1 MSATRQLRAAVVIG
15 YMLSITWLRRNL
27 MSLVWLFATPFSL
40 LFIITVTTGGRAFSL
55 GVIGSLLLVLS
66 TVGTGLAGDAT
77 WYRLETKLQDFFVA
91 SPVNQIGYLLGIAFA
106 GLFFASPALIVL
118 LPLLVYVGL
127 PLIALPEVL
136 LALVGVWLFSSA
148 IGYLVSTFT
157 SNLRNGWQSGLLL
170 SVLVGILPPVF
181 YPAEI
186 LPSNILI
193 IAYAIPTTNA
203 ALLIRDAIGGTP
215 SLPYWSPLI
224 GWLLIA
230 ASLLVA
236 LAVTSRVAR
245 WRQP

>member
-1 MSATRQLRAAVVIG
+1 MSGAKQFRAAVVIG

-27 MSLVWLFATPFSL
+27 LSLVWLFATPFSL
-40 LFIITVTTGGRAFSL
+40 LFIITVTTGGRSFAL

-91 SPVNQIGYLLGIAFA
+91 SPVNQLGYLLGIAFA
-106 GLFFASPALIVL
+106 GLFFASPALVVL
-118 LPLLVYVGL
+118 LPLLVYIGL
-127 PLIALPEVL
+127 PLIFLPVVL
-136 LALVGVWLFSSA
+136 VSLVGVWLFSSA

-186 LPSNILI
+186 LPRNILLLT
-193 IAYAIPTTNA
+193 YAIPTTNA
-203 ALLIRDAIGGTP
+203 ALLIRDAMGAAP
-215 SLPYWSPLI
+215 SLPYWSPLT

-230 ASLLVA
+230 ISLAIA

>member
-1 MSATRQLRAAVVIG
+1 MSGAKQFRAAVVIG

-27 MSLVWLFATPFSL
+27 LSLVWLFATPFSL
-40 LFIITVTTGGRAFSL
+40 LFIITVTTGGRSFAL
-55 GVIGSLLLVLS
+55 GVVGSLLLVLS

-91 SPVNQIGYLLGIAFA
+91 SPVNQLGYLLGIAFA
-106 GLFFASPALIVL
+106 GLFFASPALVVL
-118 LPLLVYVGL
+118 LPLLVYIGL
-127 PLIALPEVL
+127 PLITLPLVL
-136 LALVGVWLFSSA
+136 LSLVGVWLFSSA

-170 SVLVGILPPVF
+170 SVLIGILPPVF

-186 LPSNILI
+186 LPRNILLVT
-193 IAYAIPTTNA
+193 YAIPTTNA
-203 ALLIRDAIGGTP
+203 ALLIRDAMGNTP
-215 SLPYWSPLI
+215 TLPYWSPLT
-224 GWLLIA
+224 GWFLIVI
-230 ASLLVA
+230 SLAIA

>member
-1 MSATRQLRAAVVIG
+1 MNATRQFRAAVIIG

-40 LFIITVTTGGRAFSL
+40 LFIITVTTGGRSFAL
-55 GVIGSLLLVLS
+55 GVVGSLLLVLS
-66 TVGTGLAGDAT
+66 TVTGIAGDAT

-106 GLFFASPALIVL
+106 GLFFASPALVVL
-118 LPLLVYVGL
+118 LPLLVYIGL
-127 PLIALPEVL
+127 PLISLPVVL
-136 LALVGVWLFSSA
+136 LSLAGVWLFSSA

-170 SVLVGILPPVF
+170 SVLVGIIPPVF

-186 LPSNILI
+186 LPHNILLV
-193 IAYAIPTTNA
+193 AYAIPTTHA
-203 ALLIRDAIGGTP
+203 ALLIRDAMGTAP
-215 SLPYWSPLI
+215 NLPYWSPLT

-230 ASLLVA
+230 VSLAIA
-236 LAVTSRVAR
+236 LAVTSSVAR

>member
-1 MSATRQLRAAVVIG
+1 VSGAKQFKAAVVIG

-27 MSLVWLFATPFSL
+27 LSLVWLFATPFSL
-40 LFIITVTTGGRAFSL
+40 LFIITVTTGGRSFAL

-91 SPVNQIGYLLGIAFA
+91 SPVNQLGYLLGIAFA
-106 GLFFASPALIVL
+106 GLFFASPALVVL
-118 LPLLVYVGL
+118 LPLLVYIGL
-127 PLIALPEVL
+127 PLITLPLVL
-136 LALVGVWLFSSA
+136 LSLVGVWLFSSA

-170 SVLVGILPPVF
+170 SILVGILPPVF

-186 LPSNILI
+186 LPRNILLVT
-193 IAYAIPTTNA
+193 YAIPTTNA
-203 ALLIRDAIGGTP
+203 ALLIRDAMGNTP
-215 SLPYWSPLI
+215 TLPYWSPLT
-224 GWLLIA
+224 GWFLIVV
-230 ASLLVA
+230 SLAIA

>member
-1 MSATRQLRAAVVIG
+1 MTGVKQFRAAVIIG

-27 MSLVWLFATPFSL
+27 LSLVWLFATPFSL
-40 LFIITVTTGGRAFSL
+40 LFIITVTTGGRSFAF
-55 GVIGSLLLVLS
+55 GVVGSLLLVLS

-91 SPVNQIGYLLGIAFA
+91 SPVNQLGYLLGIAFA
-106 GLFFASPALIVL
+106 GLFFASPAMVVL
-118 LPLLVYVGL
+118 LPLLVYIGL
-127 PLIALPEVL
+127 PLISLPLVL
-136 LALVGVWLFSSA
+136 LSLAGVWLFSSA

-186 LPSNILI
+186 LPNNILLVT
-193 IAYAIPTTNA
+193 YAIPTTNA
-203 ALLIRDAIGGTP
+203 ALLIRNSMGTAP
-215 SLPYWSPLI
+215 TLPYWSPLL

-230 ASLLVA
+230 VSLAIA

>member
-1 MSATRQLRAAVVIG
+1 MNAVKQFRAAVVIG

-40 LFIITVTTGGRAFSL
+40 LFIITVTTGGRAFTL
-55 GVIGSLLLVLS
+55 GVIGSLLLILS

-91 SPVNQIGYLLGIAFA
+91 SPVNQLGYLLGIAFA
-106 GLFFASPALIVL
+106 GLFFASPALVVL
-118 LPLLVYVGL
+118 IPLLIYVGF
-127 PLIALPEVL
+127 PIIALPVAIL
-136 LALVGVWLFSSA
+136 SLVGVWLFSSS

-170 SVLVGILPPVF
+170 SVIVGILPPVF
-181 YPAEI
+181 YPAEV
-186 LPSNILI
+186 LPSNILPL
-193 IAYAIPTTNA
+193 AYAIPTTNA
-203 ALLIRDAIGGTP
+203 ALLIRSAMGNAPT
-215 SLPYWSPLI
+215 LPYWSPLI
-224 GWLLIA
+224 GGLLIL
-230 ASLLVA
+230 ASLAVA

>member
-1 MSATRQLRAAVVIG
+1 MSGAKQFRAAVVIG

-27 MSLVWLFATPFSL
+27 LSLVWLFATPFSL
-40 LFIITVTTGGRAFSL
+40 LFIITVTTGGRSFAL

-91 SPVNQIGYLLGIAFA
+91 SPVNQLGYLLGIAFA
-106 GLFFASPALIVL
+106 GLFFASPALVVL
-118 LPLLVYVGL
+118 LPLLVYIGL
-127 PLIALPEVL
+127 PLITLPLVL
-136 LALVGVWLFSSA
+136 LSLVGVWLFSSA

-186 LPSNILI
+186 LPRNILLVT
-193 IAYAIPTTNA
+193 YAIPTTNA
-203 ALLIRDAIGGTP
+203 ALLIRDAMGRTP
-215 SLPYWSPLI
+215 TLPYWSPLI
-224 GWLLIA
+224 GWILIVI
-230 ASLLVA
+230 SLAIA